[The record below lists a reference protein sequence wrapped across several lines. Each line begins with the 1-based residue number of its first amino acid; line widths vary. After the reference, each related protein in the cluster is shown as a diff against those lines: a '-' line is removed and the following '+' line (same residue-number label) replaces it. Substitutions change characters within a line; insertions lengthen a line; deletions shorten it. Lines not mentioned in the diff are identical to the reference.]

1 MSMLTIKLSGHLR
14 RGYSHPHD
22 RLVWRISKVG
32 VPILLKLRAE
42 LGHLGRCGAPLNPRL
57 DRASQVDI

>member
-1 MSMLTIKLSGHLR
+1 MGILTMELSGHLR

-22 RLVWRISKVG
+22 RLVWRIGKVG

-42 LGHLGRCGAPLNPRL
+42 LGHLGQCRAPLDPRL